1 MGKTIIINERMLKSS
16 LLKESILYNE
26 LPDDIRAALKDNK
39 TSLGA
44 NPAFPDEYDES
55 FDTKLT
61 LSRFNETKKR
71 LEKIGEIEE
80 CDDIENA
87 MTNLIEKCKKL
98 EEPIKENLEKIA
110 YNFIVKLFNI
120 PEEGVNFSVELKDD
134 LSDIILGARMQSED
148 SKIEFETSGHK
159 KGLNDDIRKRRV
171 INALMTGV
179 SLRIA
184 MEIRRYI
191 ADIYDLEPR
200 LPDLYRKILALND
213 YLLFTNSNEIK
224 ENETKH
230 LGMSKI
236 VMGDE
241 QTKTD
246 VTVAAVIFPILIY
259 EEVRAFLEL
268 CAAHG
273 LPKTKEEA
281 NYVIKKADYLQ
292 AEPWDMRLG
301 PAMWDYV
308 KTAFG
313 NIDDVLL
320 PYVFMEIC
328 KLNSQRFNT
337 FMQETFAETKKSKK
351 VAQNIINYCKEKQEY
366 DDFECRMQAKRADVA
381 VINEKYITPDE
392 L

>member
-1 MGKTIIINERMLKSS
+1 MGKTIIINERISNS
-16 LLKESILYNE
+16 PLLKEGILFHE
-26 LPDDIRAALKDNK
+26 LPEDIRTALKDNK

-44 NPAFPDEYDES
+44 SSAFPDEYGDS

-61 LSRFNETKKR
+61 LSRFKETKKR
-71 LEKIGEIEE
+71 LEVIGEIEE

-87 MTNLIEKCKKL
+87 MTILIEKCKKL
-98 EEPIKENLEKIA
+98 EAPIKENLEKIA
-110 YNFIVKLFNI
+110 YNFIVNLFNI
-120 PEEGVNFSVELKDD
+120 PEEGVNFSVELKED
-134 LSDIILGARMQSED
+134 LSDISLGVRMQSED
-148 SKIEFETSGHK
+148 SNFEFETSAHK

-171 INALMTGV
+171 INALMTGA

-184 MEIRRYI
+184 SEIRRYI

-213 YLLFTNSNEIK
+213 YLLFTNANELTEDSN
-224 ENETKH
+224 NQ

-236 VMGDE
+236 IMGDK

-246 VTVAAVIFPILIY
+246 VIVEAVIFPILIY

-273 LPKTKEEA
+273 LPKSKDEA
-281 NYVIKKADYLQ
+281 NYVLKKSDYLQ

-301 PAMWDYV
+301 PAMWDYL
-308 KTAFG
+308 KKAFG
-313 NIDDVLL
+313 DINESLL
-320 PYVFMEIC
+320 PYIFKEVC
-328 KLNSQRFNT
+328 KLTPQRFNT
-337 FMQETFAETKKSKK
+337 FMQEIFSESKKSKK
-351 VAQNIINYCKEKQEY
+351 IAQNIIKYCKEKQEY
-366 DDFECRMQAKRADVA
+366 DDFEGRMMSKRADFA
-381 VINEKYITPDE
+381 AINEEYINPEE

>member
-1 MGKTIIINERMLKSS
+1 MGKTIIINERMTNSP
-16 LLKESILYNE
+16 LLKESILFNE
-26 LPDDIRAALKDNK
+26 LPDDIRTALKDNK

-44 NPAFPDEYDES
+44 SSAFPDEYGDS

-71 LEKIGEIEE
+71 LELIGEIEE

-87 MTNLIEKCKKL
+87 MTILIEKCKKL
-98 EEPIKENLEKIA
+98 EAPIKDNLEKIA
-110 YNFIVKLFNI
+110 YNFIVNLFNI
-120 PEEGVNFSVELKDD
+120 PEEGVNFSVELKED
-134 LSDIILGARMQSED
+134 LSDISLGVRMQSED
-148 SKIEFETSGHK
+148 SKFEFETLAHK
-159 KGLNDDIRKRRV
+159 KVLNDDIRKRRV
-171 INALMTGV
+171 INALMTGA

-184 MEIRRYI
+184 SEIRRYI

-213 YLLFTNSNEIK
+213 YLLFTNANELTEDSN
-224 ENETKH
+224 NQ

-236 VMGDE
+236 IMGDR

-246 VTVAAVIFPILIY
+246 VTVEAVIFPILIY

-273 LPKTKEEA
+273 LPKSKEEA
-281 NYVIKKADYLQ
+281 NYVLKKADYLQ

-301 PAMWDYV
+301 PAMWDYMR
-308 KTAFG
+308 KAFG
-313 NIDDVLL
+313 DIDESLL
-320 PYVFMEIC
+320 PYVFKEVC
-328 KLNSQRFNT
+328 KLTPQRFNT
-337 FMQETFAETKKSKK
+337 FMQETFSESKKSKK
-351 VAQNIINYCKEKQEY
+351 IAQNIINYCKEKQEY
-366 DDFECRMQAKRADVA
+366 DDFEGRMMSKRADFA
-381 VINEKYITPDE
+381 ALNEKYINPEE

>member
-110 YNFIVKLFNI
+110 YNFIVNLFNI

-134 LSDIILGARMQSED
+134 LSDITLGARMQSED

-171 INALMTGV
+171 INALMTGA

>member
-120 PEEGVNFSVELKDD
+120 PEEGINFSVELKDD
-134 LSDIILGARMQSED
+134 LSNITLGARMQSED

-171 INALMTGV
+171 INALMTGA

-320 PYVFMEIC
+320 PYIFMEIC

-351 VAQNIINYCKEKQEY
+351 IAQNIINYCKEKQEY
-366 DDFECRMQAKRADVA
+366 DDFECRMQAKRADFA

>member
-1 MGKTIIINERMLKSS
+1 MGKTIIINERMLNSP
-16 LLKESILYNE
+16 LLKEGILYNE
-26 LPDDIRAALKDNK
+26 LPDDIRTALKDNK

-44 NPAFPDEYDES
+44 SPAFPDEYGDS

-71 LEKIGEIEE
+71 LEVIGEIEE

-87 MTNLIEKCKKL
+87 MTVLIEKCKKL

-110 YNFIVKLFNI
+110 YNFIVRLFNI
-120 PEEGVNFSVELKDD
+120 PEEGVNFSVELKED
-134 LSDIILGARMQSED
+134 LSDITMGVRMQSED
-148 SKIEFETSGHK
+148 SKMEFETSGHK

-171 INALMTGV
+171 INALMTGA

-184 MEIRRYI
+184 SDIKRYI

-200 LPDLYRKILALND
+200 LPDLYRKIMALND
-213 YLLFTNSNEIK
+213 YLLFTNANELSEDNK
-224 ENETKH
+224 NQ

-236 VMGDE
+236 IMGNE

-246 VTVAAVIFPILIY
+246 VTVEAVIFPILIY

-273 LPKTKEEA
+273 LPRTKEEA
-281 NYVIKKADYLQ
+281 NYVLKKADYLQ

-308 KTAFG
+308 RNAFG
-313 NIDDVLL
+313 NVDDTLL
-320 PYVFMEIC
+320 PYIFKEIC
-328 KLNSQRFNT
+328 RLNPQRFNT

-366 DDFECRMQAKRADVA
+366 DDFESRMQSKRADFA
-381 VINEKYITPDE
+381 VINEKYIKPNE

>member
-39 TSLGA
+39 TSLGV

-120 PEEGVNFSVELKDD
+120 PEEGINFSVELKDD
-134 LSDIILGARMQSED
+134 LSDITLGARMQSED

-171 INALMTGV
+171 INALMTGA

-366 DDFECRMQAKRADVA
+366 DDFETRMQAKRTDVA

>member
-120 PEEGVNFSVELKDD
+120 PEEGINFSVELKDD
-134 LSDIILGARMQSED
+134 LSDITLGARMQSED

-171 INALMTGV
+171 INALMTGA

-281 NYVIKKADYLQ
+281 NYVLKKADYLQ

-351 VAQNIINYCKEKQEY
+351 IAQNIINYCKKKQEY
-366 DDFECRMQAKRADVA
+366 DDFETRMQAKRADVA
-381 VINEKYITPDE
+381 VINEKYITPNE